1 MFLYPALTFAQDTDS
16 TVAAIAD
23 STAIFEDY
31 FGEDDLP
38 DQRGEADSDTVNAR
52 GFDETRLNE
61 LKRDPNLHYE
71 QAPTVAESL
80 WDRFWNW
87 VAQFFDSLIENAVTT
102 DWGRFFSYLAGL
114 AVFIVV
120 IMLILKIDAFK
131 VFYSGQG
138 ATPVQYSVFDEN
150 IHELDFEKEIDAALL
165 ANDYRR
171 GVRLLFLYALKLL
184 ADKNHIL
191 WEQGKTNHDYVAEV
205 KEETLRSW
213 LNQLSYYFDYAW
225 YGNFTVSRDLFDK
238 VNEIFSNRRGGI
250 Q

>member
-1 MFLYPALTFAQDTDS
+1 MFLLCSSLSYAQD
-16 TVAAIAD
+16 AD
-23 STAIFEDY
+23 SAEAEVVDTTAFIDDY
-31 FGEDDLP
+31 YSEDLP
-38 DQRGEADSDTVNAR
+38 DQQGSADTGTVNSRA
-52 GFDETRLNE
+52 FDQSKVKE
-61 LKRDPNLHYE
+61 LKNDPNLQYE
-71 QAPTVAESL
+71 QVPTVAESL

-87 VAQFFDSLIENAVTT
+87 IASLFDSLIQNAVTT

-114 AVFIVV
+114 AVFIVIV
-120 IMLILKIDAFK
+120 MLILKIDAFK

-138 ATPVQYSVFDEN
+138 ATSVKYSVFHEN
-150 IHELDFEKEIDAALL
+150 IHEVDFEKEIDAALQ
-165 ANDYRR
+165 AKDYRR

-191 WEQGKTNHDYVAEV
+191 WEQGKTNHEYVAEV
-205 KEETLRSW
+205 REETLRSW

-250 Q
+250 E

>member
-1 MFLYPALTFAQDTDS
+1 MDTTAFAD
-16 TVAAIAD
+16 
-23 STAIFEDY
+23 DY
-31 FGEDDLP
+31 YIPEQLP
-38 DQRGEADSDTVNAR
+38 DQQGVADTDTVMAR
-52 GFDETRLNE
+52 AFDGEKLND
-61 LKRDPNLHYE
+61 LKNDPSLHYE

-87 VAQFFDSLIENAVTT
+87 IGSFFDSLINNAVTT
-102 DWGRFFSYLAGL
+102 DWRRVFSYLAGL
-114 AVFIVV
+114 AVFIIVV
-120 IMLILKIDAFK
+120 MLILKIDAFK

-150 IHELDFEKEIDAALL
+150 IHELDFEKEIDSALQ
-165 ANDYRR
+165 AKDYRR

-191 WEQGKTNHDYVAEV
+191 WEQGKTNHEYVAEV
-205 KEETLRSW
+205 REETLRSW